1 MNKQEKPPK
10 RAPYRPAQTNPSH
23 AASPSGRSFRL
34 RVSGRG
40 VKAFALFAIRWLWKI
55 LRFALTELYI
65 ILFFRSAASLS
76 RDRDKIASSQRG
88 SFGGGGGYDARGG
101 HGEVDLPWVKH
112 DRK

>member
-1 MNKQEKPPK
+1 MSRHAKPLK
-10 RAPYRPAQTNPSH
+10 RASYRPAWTSSSR
-23 AASPSGRSFRL
+23 ATSPSGRRFRL

-40 VKAFALFAIRWLWKI
+40 VKAFALFAIRGLWKI

-65 ILFFRSAASLS
+65 ILFKSNAYLTRSNG
-76 RDRDKIASSQRG
+76 KFGSSPRRN
-88 SFGGGGGYDARGG
+88 SGGGGGYHANSG

>member
-1 MNKQEKPPK
+1 MSRHAKPLK
-10 RAPYRPAQTNPSH
+10 RAPYRLAWTSR
-23 AASPSGRSFRL
+23 ATSPSGRRFRL
-34 RVSGRG
+34 RVSRRG
-40 VKAFALFAIRWLWKI
+40 VKAFALFAIKGLWKI

-65 ILFFRSAASLS
+65 TLFFSSNASLS
-76 RDRDKIASSQRG
+76 RDKDKIASSQRG

>member
-1 MNKQEKPPK
+1 MNKQEKPSK
-10 RAPYRPAQTNPSH
+10 RAPYRSAWR
-23 AASPSGRSFRL
+23 AATPSGRSFRL

-40 VKAFALFAIRWLWKI
+40 VKVFALFAIIKGLWKI

-65 ILFFRSAASLS
+65 ILFKSNAYLTRSNG
-76 RDRDKIASSQRG
+76 KFGSSPRRN
-88 SFGGGGGYDARGG
+88 SGGGGYHANSG

>member
-1 MNKQEKPPK
+1 MSRHAKPLK
-10 RAPYRPAQTNPSH
+10 RAPYRLAWTSR
-23 AASPSGRSFRL
+23 ATSPSGRKFRL
-34 RVSGRG
+34 RASGRG
-40 VKAFALFAIRWLWKI
+40 VKAFALFAIKGLWKI

-76 RDRDKIASSQRG
+76 MDKDKIASSQRRN
-88 SFGGGGGYDARGG
+88 SGGGGGYHANSG